1 MKMIYSKKTSEGE
14 DFSEEAG
21 VSAETTCCHK
31 GHKCHKIVPIV
42 VLLAIILGGAWCA
55 YVYSS
60 SKIAS
65 VSSKEWQAVFLVN
78 GQVYFGK
85 VNAVSPK
92 TVALVDIYYLQVVQK
107 PLQQTQQGGTPTAAD
122 QAASQ
127 ELTLIKLGN
136 ELHGPT
142 DAMTINRDQILL
154 TEKLKKD
161 SKVVQAINTY
171 LQDQKKK

>member
-1 MKMIYSKKTSEGE
+1 MIYSKKTSEGE
-14 DFSEEAG
+14 DFSNEAG
-21 VSAETTCCHK
+21 ETAAEGCCHK
-31 GHKCHKIVPIV
+31 ERKGHKILLLI

-55 YVYSS
+55 YVYNA
-60 SKIAS
+60 SKIAK
-65 VSSKEWQAVFLVN
+65 VSGKDWQAVFLIN

-85 VNAVSPK
+85 VNSVSPK
-92 TVALVDIYYLQVVQK
+92 TVSLSDIYYLQVVQK
-107 PLQQTQQGGTPTAAD
+107 PLQQTQQGGTATTD
-122 QAASQ
+122 QTASQ